1 MLSNEKLKAFA
12 DNPALGPIYS
22 SMARELLEL
31 KKTVS
36 HERDVFDKNAAI
48 LSDRVEYLYRRLAA
62 AERVVEAVMDMR
74 LADAIT
80 AAKTYKEKTNANG

>member
-1 MLSNEKLKAFA
+1 MLSNERLKAFA

-22 SMARELLEL
+22 SMARELLEWRTW
-31 KKTVS
+31 KTAQGLPKVR
-36 HERDVFDKNAAI
+36 EELARM
-48 LSDRVEYLYRRLAA
+48 SDRLAA
-62 AERVVEAVMDMR
+62 AEEVVEAVMDMR